1 MTLARA
7 TVVLLVALLLAVA
20 ATAHWLDRRAAKR
33 LRVVAAELRT
43 EAVGMRS
50 SVAELRTEAV
60 GMRSSVAELRT
71 EAVGMRSSIAELRTE
86 AVGIRSSIAE
96 LRTEAA
102 GIRSNITELR
112 NEIASLRSGNRVSL
126 QPTSIELGPADT
138 YERLDQNWKSNAETS
153 ERSVVPCND
162 GGPLRPLVILT
173 LGQSNAA
180 NHGQG
185 LYVPKHRVDNFNL
198 YDGKCY
204 KAVEPLLGPSGQGGN
219 FATRLADML
228 IERQLANR
236 VVLAPI
242 AMGGTSVEQWA
253 HEGLFNRRITTSIR
267 RLYDAG
273 LSADYILWHQGEGNL
288 GIGDSGGRQ
297 YRKNL
302 LEVVASFRTYS
313 VNAPFFVALTT
324 RCAKSPHPNAV
335 NVRDG
340 QRTAAIGQLG
350 IFVGPDTDLIG
361 AEHRY
366 DDCHMSESGLTMH
379 AAAWADILHAFIKRG
394 GEAARA
400 R

>member
-7 TVVLLVALLLAVA
+7 TVALLVAMLLAVVA
-20 ATAHWLDRRAAKR
+20 MGHWLDRRGAKR
-33 LRVVAAELRT
+33 LRATAAELRNET
-43 EAVGMRS
+43 AG
-50 SVAELRTEAV
+50 L
-60 GMRSSVAELRT
+60 
-71 EAVGMRSSIAELRTE
+71 RSSI
-86 AVGIRSSIAE
+86 V
-96 LRTEAA
+96 
-102 GIRSNITELR
+102 ELR
-112 NEIASLRSGNRVSL
+112 NEITSLRSATGVSL

-138 YERLDQNWKSNAETS
+138 YENLDRNWKSNADAS
-153 ERSVVPCND
+153 ERAVVPCTD
-162 GGPLRPLVILT
+162 GGPLRPLVIVT

-185 LYVPKHRVDNFNL
+185 LYTPKHRVDNFNL

-228 IERQLANR
+228 IERRIADR

-242 AMGGTSVEQWA
+242 AMGGTTVEQWA
-253 HEGLFNRRITTSIR
+253 NEGLFNRRIAASIR

-273 LSADYILWHQGEGNL
+273 LSPDYILWHQGEGNAAN
-288 GIGDSGGRQ
+288 GDSGGRQ

-302 LEVVASFRTYS
+302 LEVVASFRAYS
-313 VNAPFFVALTT
+313 IDAPFFVALAT
-324 RCAKSPHPNAV
+324 RCAVTPHPNAV

-361 AEHRY
+361 PEHRY
-366 DDCHMSESGLTMH
+366 DACHMSESGLMLH
-379 AAAWADILHAFIKRG
+379 ASAWADILQDFVKRG
-394 GEAARA
+394 RPSIDAAKGR
-400 R
+400 

>member
-7 TVVLLVALLLAVA
+7 TVALLVALLLAVA
-20 ATAHWLDRRAAKR
+20 AMTYWLDRRGAKR
-33 LRVVAAELRT
+33 LRVTTAELRSET
-43 EAVGMRS
+43 AGMRS
-50 SVAELRTEAV
+50 NLVELRNEAA
-60 GMRSSVAELRT
+60 GL
-71 EAVGMRSSIAELRTE
+71 RSSI
-86 AVGIRSSIAE
+86 V
-96 LRTEAA
+96 
-102 GIRSNITELR
+102 ELR
-112 NEIASLRSGNRVSL
+112 NEIARLRSATGVSL

-138 YERLDQNWKSNAETS
+138 YERLDHNWKSIGDAS
-153 ERSVVPCND
+153 GRAAVPCID
-162 GGPLRPLVILT
+162 GGPLRPLVIVT

-185 LYVPKHRVDNFNL
+185 LYAPKHRVDNFNL

-228 IERQLANR
+228 IERRVADR

-242 AMGGTSVEQWA
+242 AMGGTTVEQWA
-253 HEGLFNRRITTSIR
+253 IEGVFNRRIPASIR

-273 LSADYILWHQGEGNL
+273 LTPDYILWHQGEGNA
-288 GIGDSGGRQ
+288 GKADINGRQ

-313 VNAPFFVALTT
+313 INAPFFVALAT
-324 RCAKSPHPNAV
+324 RCAAAPHPNAV

-361 AEHRY
+361 TEHRY
-366 DDCHMSESGLTMH
+366 DACHMSESGLILH
-379 AAAWADILHAFIKRG
+379 ATAWADILEDFVKRVRPPSNDAKG
-394 GEAARA
+394 R
-400 R
+400 

>member
-20 ATAHWLDRRAAKR
+20 FTAHWLDRRAAKR

-43 EAVGMRS
+43 D
-50 SVAELRTEAV
+50 
-60 GMRSSVAELRT
+60 
-71 EAVGMRSSIAELRTE
+71 
-86 AVGIRSSIAE
+86 
-96 LRTEAA
+96 AA
-102 GIRSNITELR
+102 GVHSSITELR
-112 NEIASLRSGNRVSL
+112 NEIASLHSGKSVIL
-126 QPTSIELGPADT
+126 QPTSIVLGPADT
-138 YERLDQNWKSNAETS
+138 YERLDHNWKSNADTS
-153 ERSVVPCND
+153 GRAVVPCND
-162 GGPLRPLVILT
+162 GPMRPLVVVT

-185 LYVPKHRVDNFNL
+185 LYIPKHRVDNFNL

-228 IERQLANR
+228 IERRLADR

-242 AMGGTSVEQWA
+242 AMGGTTVEQWA
-253 HEGLFNRRITTSIR
+253 HEGLFNRRIAASTR

-273 LSADYILWHQGEGNL
+273 LSPDFILWHQGEGNASAFT
-288 GIGDSGGRQ
+288 GDFRGRQ

-302 LEVVASFRTYS
+302 LEVVASFRAYS
-313 VNAPFFVALTT
+313 VIAPFFVALATQ
-324 RCAKSPHPNAV
+324 CGAVAHPNAP
-335 NVRDG
+335 NLRDG

-379 AAAWADILHAFIKRG
+379 AAAWADILHDFIKRG
-394 GEAARA
+394 SDAARA

>member
-7 TVVLLVALLLAVA
+7 TVALLVALLFVVA

-33 LRVVAAELRT
+33 LRVVAAELRAEAVGMRSSVAAELRAEAAGMRSSVAAELRAEAAGMRSSVAAELRT
-43 EAVGMRS
+43 EAAGMRS
-50 SVAELRTEAV
+50 SVAELRT
-60 GMRSSVAELRT
+60 
-71 EAVGMRSSIAELRTE
+71 
-86 AVGIRSSIAE
+86 
-96 LRTEAA
+96 
-102 GIRSNITELR
+102 
-112 NEIASLRSGNRVSL
+112 EIASLRSGNRVSL

-138 YERLDQNWKSNAETS
+138 YERLDHNWKSNAETS

-180 NHGQG
+180 NEGRG
-185 LYVPKHRVDNFNL
+185 LYAPKHRVDNFNL

-242 AMGGTSVEQWA
+242 AMGGTTVEQWA
-253 HEGLFNRRITTSIR
+253 YEGVFNRRITASIR

-288 GIGDSGGRQ
+288 GTGDSGGRQ

-302 LEVVASFRTYS
+302 LEVVASFRTYGA
-313 VNAPFFVALTT
+313 NAPFFVALAT

-361 AEHRY
+361 PEHRY
-366 DDCHMSESGLTMH
+366 DHCHMSESGLTMH
-379 AAAWADILHAFIKRG
+379 AAAWADILHDFIKHG
-394 GEAARA
+394 GDAARA

>member
-7 TVVLLVALLLAVA
+7 TVALLVALLLAVA
-20 ATAHWLDRRAAKR
+20 ATAHWLDRRAARR
-33 LRVVAAELRT
+33 LRVVAAELR
-43 EAVGMRS
+43 
-50 SVAELRTEAV
+50 
-60 GMRSSVAELRT
+60 
-71 EAVGMRSSIAELRTE
+71 
-86 AVGIRSSIAE
+86 
-96 LRTEAA
+96 
-102 GIRSNITELR
+102 
-112 NEIASLRSGNRVSL
+112 NEIASLGSGKSAAL
-126 QPTSIELGPADT
+126 QPTSIVLGPADT
-138 YERLDQNWKSNAETS
+138 YELLDHNWKSNADTT
-153 ERSVVPCND
+153 ERAVVPCSD

-180 NHGQG
+180 NEGRG
-185 LYVPKHRVDNFNL
+185 LHIPKHRVDNFNL

-204 KAVEPLLGPSGQGGN
+204 KAVEPLLGPTGQGGN

-228 IERQLANR
+228 IERRLADR

-242 AMGGTSVEQWA
+242 AMGGTTVEHWT
-253 HEGLFNRRITTSIR
+253 HEGLFNRRIAASIR

-273 LSADYILWHQGEGNL
+273 LSPNFILWHQGEGNASAY
-288 GIGDSGGRQ
+288 IGDAGGRQ

-302 LEVVASFRTYS
+302 LEVVASFRAYS
-313 VNAPFFVALTT
+313 VNAPFFVALATK
-324 RCAKSPHPNAV
+324 CGPVAHPNAP
-335 NVRDG
+335 NLRDG

-379 AAAWADILHAFIKRG
+379 AAAWADILHDFIKRG
-394 GEAARA
+394 GDAARA

>member
-7 TVVLLVALLLAVA
+7 TVALLVALLLAVA
-20 ATAHWLDRRAAKR
+20 VTASWLDRRAAKR
-33 LRVVAAELRT
+33 LRIVAAELRT
-43 EAVGMRS
+43 DAAGVH
-50 SVAELRTEAV
+50 
-60 GMRSSVAELRT
+60 
-71 EAVGMRSSIAELRTE
+71 SSIAELR
-86 AVGIRSSIAE
+86 
-96 LRTEAA
+96 
-102 GIRSNITELR
+102 
-112 NEIASLRSGNRVSL
+112 NEIAILHSGKSVIL
-126 QPTSIELGPADT
+126 QPTSIVLGPADT
-138 YERLDQNWKSNAETS
+138 YERLDHNWKSNAATG
-153 ERSVVPCND
+153 ERAAVPCND

-185 LYVPKHRVDNFNL
+185 LYAPKHRVDNFNL

-219 FATRLADML
+219 FATRLADIL
-228 IERQLANR
+228 IERRLADR

-242 AMGGTSVEQWA
+242 AMGGTTVEQWA
-253 HEGLFNRRITTSIR
+253 HEGLFNRRIAASIR

-273 LSADYILWHQGEGNL
+273 LSADYILWHQGEGNAAN
-288 GIGDSGGRQ
+288 GDSGGRQ

-302 LEVVASFRTYS
+302 LEVVASFRTYG
-313 VNAPFFVALTT
+313 VNAPFFVALAT
-324 RCAKSPHPNAV
+324 RCAKTPHPNAV
-335 NVRDG
+335 NVREG
-340 QRTAAIGQLG
+340 QRTAAIGSKLG

-379 AAAWADILHAFIKRG
+379 AAAWADILHDFIKRG
-394 GEAARA
+394 GDAARA

>member
-1 MTLARA
+1 VTLARA
-7 TVVLLVALLLAVA
+7 TVALLVALLFAVA

-33 LRVVAAELRT
+33 LRVAAAELRS
-43 EAVGMRS
+43 EIG
-50 SVAELRTEAV
+50 
-60 GMRSSVAELRT
+60 
-71 EAVGMRSSIAELRTE
+71 
-86 AVGIRSSIAE
+86 GIRSSIAE
-96 LRTEAA
+96 LR
-102 GIRSNITELR
+102 S
-112 NEIASLRSGNRVSL
+112 EIASLRSATGVSL

-138 YERLDQNWKSNAETS
+138 YERLDHNWKSNADTS

-162 GGPLRPLVILT
+162 GGPIRPLVIVT

-185 LYVPKHRVDNFNL
+185 LSTPKHRVDNFNL

-228 IERQLANR
+228 IERRLADR
-236 VVLAPI
+236 VVVAPM
-242 AMGGTSVEQWA
+242 AMGGTTVEQWA
-253 HEGLFNRRITTSIR
+253 YEGVFNRRITASIR

-273 LSADYILWHQGEGNL
+273 LSPDYILWHQGEGNAAA
-288 GIGDSGGRQ
+288 GDSGGRQ

-302 LEVVASFRTYS
+302 LEVVGSFRAYS
-313 VNAPFFVALTT
+313 VNAPFFVALAT
-324 RCAKSPHPNAV
+324 RCGAAAHPNAV
-335 NVRDG
+335 NVREG

-361 AEHRY
+361 PEHRY
-366 DDCHMSESGLTMH
+366 DACHMSESGLTLH
-379 AAAWADILHAFIKRG
+379 AAAWAAMLHDFIKRG
-394 GEAARA
+394 SDGARD